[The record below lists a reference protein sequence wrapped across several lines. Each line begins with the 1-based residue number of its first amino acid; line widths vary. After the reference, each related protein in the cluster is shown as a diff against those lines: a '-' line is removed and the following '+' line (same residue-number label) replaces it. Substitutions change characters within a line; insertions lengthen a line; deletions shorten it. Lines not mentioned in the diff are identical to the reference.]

1 MPAPVEGAV
10 QYRLT
15 HETRALHGPAV
26 ADAVATLTA
35 WREVLARLGVLGQD
49 PERYDGLAYGNA
61 SARLG
66 PFGDVGRGARRFLI
80 TGGRTSGL
88 RAIGLAHVAVV
99 ERWDLDAN
107 ALASAGLTPPS
118 SEALTHAALYD
129 VAPAIRFV
137 FHAHCPEI
145 WRSAAR
151 LGIPA
156 TRPNASNGTVG
167 MAREVQR
174 LWRESALASLGILAM
189 GGHED
194 GVLTLGA
201 TADTAGVAMVRHLA
215 RALERSGA

>member
-1 MPAPVEGAV
+1 MPAPVEGLV
-10 QYRLT
+10 RYRLE
-15 HETRALHGPAV
+15 HATRALHGAAV
-26 ADAVATLTA
+26 AEAAATLAA

-49 PERYDGLAYGNA
+49 PARYDGLAYGNA

-66 PFGDVGRGARRFLI
+66 PYGDVPRGARRFLI

-88 RAIGLAHVAVV
+88 RTLGLAHVAVV

-107 ALASAGLTPPS
+107 ALASTGLTPPS

-151 LGIPA
+151 LGLPA
-156 TRPNASNGTVG
+156 TRPEASNGTVG

-174 LWRESALASLGILAM
+174 LWRESALASTGILAM

-194 GVLTLGA
+194 GVITVGV
-201 TADTAGVAMVRHLA
+201 TAEAAGLAMVRHLA
-215 RALERSGA
+215 RALGRDA